1 MVFSLFGAKIKK
13 NIWVQYYFEDFISF
27 VFKLIKKNMKKTLS
41 IFAIAGIALI
51 SACGPSAEELAK
63 KEQASKDSIAAV
75 EKVRQDSLD
84 SVMKAQMTADS
95 IAQAEATALADA
107 EAAKTSKSSTTKKP
121 AAKKDEPKKEEP
133 KKEEPKRPA
142 RDGLNNSGNNSGN
155 ETKPAVERPKRGG
168 MNPKVN

>member
-1 MVFSLFGAKIKK
+1 MFGAKIKK
-13 NIWVQYYFEDFISF
+13 NTWVQYYFEDFISF
-27 VFKLIKKNMKKTLS
+27 VSKLIKKNMKKTLS
-41 IFAIAGIALI
+41 IFALAGITLV

-63 KEQASKDSIAAV
+63 KEQATKDSIAAV
-75 EKVRQDSLD
+75 EKTRQDSLD

-107 EAAKTSKSSTTKKP
+107 EAEAAKTTKSSTPKKP

-133 KKEEPKRPA
+133 KKEDPKRPT

-155 ETKPAVERPKRGG
+155 ETKPAGERPKRGG